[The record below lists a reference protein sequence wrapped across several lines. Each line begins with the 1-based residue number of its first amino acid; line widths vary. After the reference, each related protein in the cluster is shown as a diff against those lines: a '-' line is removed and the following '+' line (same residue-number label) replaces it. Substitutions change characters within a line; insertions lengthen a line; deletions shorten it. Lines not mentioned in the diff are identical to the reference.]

1 MHAPSKKISLYID
14 KANQRI
20 SNFCKEEEKA
30 WMEWYLAYKIEDIIS
45 HLKLVINSSTKI
57 VMTNSTNLILKKLY
71 DISNEANM
79 QELRDHFLLLQF
91 VLDYMQR
98 FDSADVLLS

>member
-1 MHAPSKKISLYID
+1 
-14 KANQRI
+14 
-20 SNFCKEEEKA
+20 
-30 WMEWYLAYKIEDIIS
+30 
-45 HLKLVINSSTKI
+45 
-57 VMTNSTNLILKKLY
+57 MTNSTNLILKKLY